1 VPAIDVDRETAHDA
15 AARELANP
23 IYPKP
28 SWSDRIGEWLN
39 DLLRRLMDT
48 ATTLPGGWLTLVV
61 LTLLV
66 LAALVVAAR
75 ILRRTMGDGG
85 TGRLYGSRVM
95 SAADHRARA
104 DQSAAQG
111 DWAVAIRQRV
121 RAIGRQLEEDGVLAP
136 VPGRTAGELA
146 QHAGVAMPEVVAEFA
161 SAATIF
167 NDVTYGQQPGTESD
181 YRLVSSLDDRVRRH
195 AAARP

>member
-1 VPAIDVDRETAHDA
+1 VPVIDVDRDTAHDA

-28 SWSDRIGEWLN
+28 SLSDRIGVWLN
-39 DLLRRLMDT
+39 DLLHRLMDT
-48 ATTLPGGWLTLVV
+48 ATMLPGGWLTVAV
-61 LTLLV
+61 LGLLV
-66 LAALVVAAR
+66 FGALVVAAR

-85 TGRLYGSRVM
+85 SGRLYGSQVM
-95 SAADHRARA
+95 SAADHRVRA

-121 RAIGRQLEEDGVLAP
+121 RAVGRQLEEDGVLTP

-146 QHAGVAMPEVVAEFA
+146 QHAGMAMPELAAEFT
-161 SAATIF
+161 SAANIF

-181 YRLVSSLDDRVRRH
+181 YRLVSSLDDRLRRH
-195 AAARP
+195 AAAQP